1 MDDPLQLPANRFQ
14 NKNSEAAIFKPL
26 TLIHSSA
33 EIIRCGGNVMAR
45 FFKKREKTKGLSPGS
60 LVFVGNQKVLTIFAA
75 IFIPLTF
82 IAGIYGTNF
91 EYLPELKFKYRYFVF
106 WGVMLAVALVMLTFF
121 RRKKWL

>member
-1 MDDPLQLPANRFQ
+1 
-14 NKNSEAAIFKPL
+14 
-26 TLIHSSA
+26 
-33 EIIRCGGNVMAR
+33 MAR
-45 FFKKREKTKGLSPGS
+45 FFKKREETKGLSPGS

-91 EYLPELKFKYRYFVF
+91 EYLPELKFKYSYFVF
-106 WGVMLAVALVMLTFF
+106 WGVMLGVALIMLTYF